1 MKRRSDR
8 LRDRGRVG
16 SVTTVGC
23 SHSPQDAAGGTRAP
37 RRRGQVDDD
46 RFALDSTLLVI
57 VADGEARD
65 AVVILAAGDDA
76 RPRDHG
82 GGRSEIIRDP
92 VAEVRSTSASVAVPK
107 FVVMVVRRSSPT
119 YKSSVGAAPGVA
131 SGGAAAP
138 GTAASLSLIHI

>member
-23 SHSPQDAAGGTRAP
+23 SHRPQDAAGGARAP
-37 RRRGQVDDD
+37 RRRRQVDDD

-76 RPRDHG
+76 RLRDHG
-82 GGRSEIIRDP
+82 GGRSEISRDP
-92 VAEVRSTSASVAVPK
+92 VAEVRSFRDPR
-107 FVVMVVRRSSPT
+107 VVRDLAVT
-119 YKSSVGAAPGVA
+119 VGEISRRTGIRDDLLGESRGVA
-131 SGGAAAP
+131 
-138 GTAASLSLIHI
+138 TL